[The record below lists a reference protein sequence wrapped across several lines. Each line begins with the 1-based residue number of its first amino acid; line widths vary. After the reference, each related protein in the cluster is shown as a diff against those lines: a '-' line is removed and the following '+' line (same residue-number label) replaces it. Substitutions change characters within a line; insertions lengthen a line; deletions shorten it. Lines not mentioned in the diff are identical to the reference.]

1 MTRARWGAM
10 AALLALLLGVSAVT
24 FTARQRSQHP
34 PKPRLALLT
43 SLPIILGE
51 DFGLQ
56 DNGSPA
62 LTALSTHFKVT
73 PISTTSAAELRDV
86 RLLLMAQP
94 TAQTPENLVAL
105 DDWVRDGGK
114 VLLLADPLL
123 EWPSKRPL
131 GDPLRPPPM
140 FTDTGLLAHWSL
152 RLDAPDQRGPAVR
165 ILGGYRVLTDSPGA
179 LHGRCAIGAD
189 RLVADCKIGKGWAV
203 IIADADLLNVGNLG
217 AGAQDNLAAV
227 AQELAQLASR

>member
-1 MTRARWGAM
+1 MTRARWGAL
-10 AALLALLLGVSAVT
+10 AALLVLLLGVSAVT

-165 ILGGYRVLTDSPGA
+165 SLVGYRVLTDAPGA
-179 LHGRCAIGAD
+179 LHGGCAIGAD